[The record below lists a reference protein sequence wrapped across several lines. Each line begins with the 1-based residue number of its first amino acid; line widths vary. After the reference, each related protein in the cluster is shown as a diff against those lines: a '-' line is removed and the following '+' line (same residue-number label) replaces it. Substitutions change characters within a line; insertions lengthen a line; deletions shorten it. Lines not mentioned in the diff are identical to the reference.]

1 MSSSVEERWRHAVRL
16 EQMRHGGAFDYPWTL
31 EDSNPLQTMF
41 KRLNTDLPLQPFLRD
56 DPSPNRKYG
65 GQTLTVSPGHKS
77 CVTHPVNLP
86 SLSIPSLTASN
97 PPARATRAREPMAN
111 GLDPHSFHP
120 PSSRLSNHAQPRASP
135 NLRVIKDEPLTLSSL
150 GISPHRTAEP
160 TVSFPSAPK
169 HLDYQQPNVSMDAM
183 ELGQRRIQ
191 ELVEQLAHRDE
202 EIAHLRRQLALA
214 DNTIHVQSQQLS
226 RLRTTYFDAQTY
238 RDVHLEF
245 SPPAIESSPESV
257 NRKADAQVGSTRD
270 TLDPPS
276 LGELLERR
284 ESEAFDPETWLRST
298 PLASQTR
305 RSRDLTHDTTAAA
318 AAAAALSGPAQ
329 THAADSMVDFSLTTV
344 QAIRPITGPSFTPQI
359 VVNQPSSSAVTLGTE
374 VPSIAPVTVA
384 ATEGE
389 GKETEEQLSEEQLSE
404 ELLQLAGAS
413 GGQLA
418 SFAAVLM
425 SGDMNEHE
433 ASQVLAALEKE
444 SAETRDLAALI
455 LQLNRKRT
463 SYSQA
468 LLSRE
473 GSRHSSIDFGSLRT
487 PSGGSG
493 FAKHLDQALFASDND
508 YHSSVPPTPQ
518 RPGLPHRQT
527 RDSMTLL
534 PYVTASSLISD
545 KTDTFT
551 AEEASRRVSRIPS
564 RRNSDLG
571 STSGGTPRK
580 SSPSVKRV
588 FREDYAEEFNQW
600 RRKQS
605 GPSTPASSV
614 KFGYEHT

>member
-16 EQMRHGGAFDYPWTL
+16 EQMRHGGAIDYPWTL

-41 KRLNTDLPLQPFLRD
+41 QRLNTDSPLHPFHRD
-56 DPSPNRKYG
+56 DPSANVKHRA
-65 GQTLTVSPGHKS
+65 QSLTVSHGHKS
-77 CVTHPVNLP
+77 SVIHPVNLP
-86 SLSIPSLTASN
+86 SLSIPSLTSSTTLSRGI
-97 PPARATRAREPMAN
+97 RAPEPMRN
-111 GLDPHSFHP
+111 VLESHSLHP
-120 PSSRLSNHAQPRASP
+120 PSSSPSNHPQPRCSP
-135 NLRVIKDEPLTLSSL
+135 NLRVVKDEPLTLSSL
-150 GISPHRTAEP
+150 GASPHHAAEP
-160 TVSFPSAPK
+160 TASFRSAPK
-169 HLDYQQPNVSMDAM
+169 HLDYQQPHVNMDAM
-183 ELGQRRIQ
+183 EFYQRRIQ
-191 ELVEQLAHRDE
+191 ELAEQLAHRDE

-226 RLRTTYFDAQTY
+226 RLRTTYFDAQTCQ
-238 RDVHLEF
+238 DEALEF

-257 NRKADAQVGSTRD
+257 NRHAGAQVGSSRD
-270 TLDPPS
+270 TLDAPS
-276 LGELLERR
+276 LGQLLERR

-298 PLASQTR
+298 PLPAQPR
-305 RSRDLTHDTTAAA
+305 PHPDLQHDTPS
-318 AAAAALSGPAQ
+318 AAALSEPAQ
-329 THAADSMVDFSLTTV
+329 SHAADTMIDFSLTTV
-344 QAIRPITGPSFTPQI
+344 QAIRPVAGPSFVPQI
-359 VVNQPSSSAVTLGTE
+359 VVNQPSNSAATQGSAV
-374 VPSIAPVTVA
+374 VVA
-384 ATEGE
+384 EE
-389 GKETEEQLSEEQLSE
+389 KEEDGKEIEEDQLSE

-425 SGDMNEHE
+425 SGDMNEDE

-487 PSGGSG
+487 PSGSV
-493 FAKHLDQALFASDND
+493 FAKQLDQALFVSDND

-534 PYVTASSLISD
+534 PYVTAGSSLTSD
-545 KTDTFT
+545 KMDASA
-551 AEEASRRVSRIPS
+551 AEELSRRASRIPS

-571 STSGGTPRK
+571 NTSGGTPRK
-580 SSPSVKRV
+580 SSPSLRRV
-588 FREDYAEEFNQW
+588 FREDYAEEFNEW

-614 KFGYEHT
+614 KFGFEHT